1 MASVFDLDELKKE
14 AAEERQLMLDNQREY
29 DSIDTSRKMAYGAAQ
44 ETTLTGNLF
53 RYGEALYDSVKDD
66 ISYTDALSLIEDQR
80 QRDTF
85 KNYSE
90 FKGIT
95 EEQEDAPVIAGRLG
109 VAVADPVTW
118 AFPWL
123 KVAKAGK
130 LTSAAVGAGFNAT
143 DAALRDKLIYG
154 EINPIN
160 VGASTVLGG
169 GAGALSAH
177 IASKVAKNQ
186 ATDKRVIE
194 AIEEIASSPAPTER
208 IPLEAATAESVDRVR
223 VRPYQQGEKPRVI
236 VPALTGKETA
246 DLEEAANKVVTA
258 QSRLAN
264 ISEASGTGTN
274 LTLRSE
280 PIKKMRVV
288 LNDLKSLQGKD
299 SSPQKEIKKL
309 EATKAR
315 LIKKAIKRKQPLP
328 SLDEIDERLSFF
340 RTEAARKPKKGTEAF
355 KDYNRKVKSQISDLS
370 LKIEKAENNFY
381 SGHIKGAVNR
391 VELAGQTAEELYSSG
406 KMTQNILKALIF
418 EPTRPIVGGIGGYVT
433 SGLVGDEDDDHI
445 TAGLIAAGAGLGAY
459 QKVLQKMNL
468 TGMDLD
474 NAKMVVGQAAEQN
487 IHTILKF
494 HTAGTVATKSDSLGG
509 WNKVIANLLFQK
521 PGSATNALETINLSD
536 VANFR
541 AKVVGIYG
549 DSFENAKVVKTV
561 TEGMRGWRDVDTLE
575 EGYTGISGLF
585 KNKALTAEDVAE
597 VKRIVPLMQKA
608 NNDMKETMKK
618 AGIKFDELQNY
629 GMAQAWDFN
638 FIQKAGEDSFLKDA
652 KEAFRIQF
660 ANKQAA
666 GLIKDVPNE
675 KGLDKIVSTFVDNIR
690 GVEKFNGSRNRNN
703 NYAIFTEGKTPRFRP
718 LSDNFEKHRALTDTE
733 ATAFMAEKGW
743 LNLDSTA
750 VSMQY
755 AERAIKTRGWA
766 NVFGAEGELFNR
778 ALDNVDETFKNAK
791 GDQAKFAKTYSDNL
805 KNMAEVYWG
814 VYGSSSAAGSYGAQ
828 SMALATT
835 LANSTMLTRVSISAL
850 GDLIQ
855 PIQNSGVMPTIKS
868 IMSKVTPGDSFA
880 SKSGFKYD
888 KSFEREYSALM
899 AHASTDPF
907 SSFQSALDSWNK
919 NFFKVVGLEKITKV
933 ARGFAYDVGVRRAYD
948 ISKTVERKG
957 GKISKSLQDEM
968 NQLGIQSAGELQT
981 LSKYSNIN
989 EAFDAEDGQK
999 ILNMA
1004 GRRAADRDAIVP
1016 LAGNRL
1022 YFSQTNNPYIKSLGQ
1037 FLSWAQAKT
1046 AQTNS
1051 LVNRIENKDGAL
1063 AVRALGL
1070 STVYMGVQGLREWAS
1085 PYQVRQEEAHDLLSQ
1100 EHLKESLKLSGNI
1113 LPWHIDK
1120 IVSGFGAP
1128 QNKLISANISPSLG
1142 YADRFSQELSKFL
1155 GNLNEG
1161 DIEGAGRNVL
1171 NVVPFGREVTGYSR
1185 RLTGSPILEDRPDYN
1200 KGGEVLDVPNTSKEP
1215 DERIDKMTGMPY
1227 NQQAGTAF
1235 TDVEDRED
1243 PLQRMGFG
1251 LGSLVGRFA
1260 GKALK
1265 SVDDDIVE
1273 EVPLKTTD
1281 EIIEEN
1287 QKISKALDEEDLLSS
1302 SDDTFFKS
1310 NIEKEDLN
1318 MAESRSGFFGFGKKP
1333 KVEKDEK
1340 APIPQSLDEVADNL
1354 SLNTEGK
1361 SLQEIT
1367 RYVGSKGL
1375 EEGKEDYKIIAE
1387 KVANQLDALEGQG
1400 FSFSFNIARLKKG
1413 STTSLEKPAPASVV
1427 EGSAAGMARMDNK
1440 KVYVDIN
1447 DLKPRDSLG
1456 NGLNNETIL
1465 HESIHAATM
1474 TAIKAGRFDS
1484 QKGTKLYKDVEE
1496 LDKLYSHVA
1505 KQFNERS
1512 KSGTLNEFE
1521 TKYFRRM
1528 NNTLANGDELVS
1540 WGLTN
1545 RDMQKY
1551 LESIKYKNT
1560 NAWTAFVQ
1568 KIRDILGLSPKQDTV
1583 LSELLRVSDNL
1594 LSADAK
1600 QLSSVVDEVV
1610 RKQNNKGGKVLSSLQ
1625 RKR

>member
-14 AAEERQLMLDNQREY
+14 ASEERQLLLDNQREY

-53 RYGEALYDSVKDD
+53 RYGEALYDSVKDN

-160 VGASTVLGG
+160 VGASAVLGG

-208 IPLEAATAESVDRVR
+208 IPLEAPTAESVDRVR

-288 LNDLKSLQGKD
+288 LSDLKSLQGKD

-328 SLDEIDERLSFF
+328 SLDEIDERLAFF

-391 VELAGQTAEELYSSG
+391 VELAGQTAEELYSGG

-445 TAGLIAAGAGLGAY
+445 TAGLIAAGASLGAY

-474 NAKMVVGQAAEQN
+474 NAKMIVGQAAEQN
-487 IHTILKF
+487 IHTMLKF

-585 KNKALTAEDVAE
+585 KKNALTAEDVAE

-638 FIQKAGEDSFLKDA
+638 FIQKAGEDSFLNDA

-791 GDQAKFAKTYSDNL
+791 GDQVKFAKTYSDNL

-919 NFFKVVGLEKITKV
+919 NFFKVVGLEKVTKI

-968 NQLGIQSAGELQT
+968 NQLGIQSADELQT

-1046 AQTNS
+1046 AQTNA

-1185 RLTGSPILEDRPDYN
+1185 RLTGSPLLEDRPDYN

-1287 QKISKALDEEDLLSS
+1287 QKISKSLEEDAISS
-1302 SDDTFFKS
+1302 PDDTLLKS
-1310 NIEKEDLN
+1310 DIEKEDLN
-1318 MAESRSGFFGFGKKP
+1318 MNETRSGFFGFGKKP

-1512 KSGTLNEFE
+1512 KSGNLNEFE

-1551 LESIKYKNT
+1551 LEGIKYKNT

-1594 LSADAK
+1594 LSADVK
-1600 QLSSVVDEVV
+1600 QLSSVVDKVV

-1625 RKR
+1625 RNVK

>member
-14 AAEERQLMLDNQREY
+14 AAEERQLLLDNQREY

-53 RYGEALYDSVKDD
+53 RYGEALYDSVTDD

-160 VGASTVLGG
+160 VGASAVLGG

-208 IPLEAATAESVDRVR
+208 IPLEAPTAESVDRVR

-328 SLDEIDERLSFF
+328 SLDEIDERLAFF

-391 VELAGQTAEELYSSG
+391 VELAGQTAEELYSGG

-474 NAKMVVGQAAEQN
+474 NAKMIVGQAAEQN
-487 IHTILKF
+487 IHTMLKF

-509 WNKVIANLLFQK
+509 WNKVIANLIFQK

-666 GLIKDVPNE
+666 GLIKDVPHE

-791 GDQAKFAKTYSDNL
+791 GDQVKFAKTYSDNL
-805 KNMAEVYWG
+805 KNMAELYWG

-850 GDLIQ
+850 GDLVQ

-968 NQLGIQSAGELQT
+968 NQLGIQSADELQT

-1120 IVSGFGAP
+1120 IVSGLGAP

-1215 DERIDKMTGMPY
+1215 DERVDKMTGMPY

-1287 QKISKALDEEDLLSS
+1287 QKISKALEEDAISS
-1302 SDDTFFKS
+1302 PDDTLLKS
-1310 NIEKEDLN
+1310 AIEKEDLN
-1318 MAESRSGFFGFGKKP
+1318 MNETRSGFFGFGKKP
-1333 KVEKDEK
+1333 KVEKDEES
-1340 APIPQSLDEVADNL
+1340 PLPQSLDEVADNL

-1512 KSGTLNEFE
+1512 KSGNLNEFE

-1551 LESIKYKNT
+1551 LEGIKYKNT

-1600 QLSSVVDEVV
+1600 QLSSVVDKVI

-1625 RKR
+1625 RNVK